1 MKITTN
7 LKENRKSFS
16 ELGINRLFVWA
27 GDMAAMEVCI
37 KTGPATY
44 VPLKHFFS
52 TTFQHTYVTNH
63 HMFISVFEGTVSEIK
78 VDF

>member
-1 MKITTN
+1 MQIITN

-16 ELGINRLFVWA
+16 ELGINRIFVWA
-27 GDMAAMEVCI
+27 ADMAAMEVCI
-37 KTGPATY
+37 KTGTTTY

-52 TTFQHTYVTNH
+52 TTFKHTQVTAQ
-63 HMFISVFEGTVSEIK
+63 HMFCSVFEGTISEIK